1 MFVPCV
7 AEADVVDEEL
17 YEVEEEAEGGDE
29 GVGQDQALATLCIV
43 EEELRHFLLQ
53 EVGYRIQGVVAAV
66 VGLWYVQLVHD
77 VM

>member
-1 MFVPCV
+1 MLVPCV

-29 GVGQDQALATLCIV
+29 GVGQDQALATLRIV

-53 EVGYRIQGVVAAV
+53 EVGYRI
-66 VGLWYVQLVHD
+66 
-77 VM
+77 